1 MRFALEARVGGGNA
15 LLSYVFPFS
24 VRVKPLRVNVRPAN
38 IASPRSLNS
47 AVATPF
53 ESEVVAA
60 AATVVDNRSRA
71 NTRGAI
77 LVDRKP
83 SPGSPRS
90 MEAVG
95 RHWPTLPFPGAII
108 P

>member
-1 MRFALEARVGGGNA
+1 
-15 LLSYVFPFS
+15 
-24 VRVKPLRVNVRPAN
+24 
-38 IASPRSLNS
+38 
-47 AVATPF
+47 
-53 ESEVVAA
+53 VAA